1 MKVSF
6 IGGGNMGEAMLSA
19 LLSQRLCTPEEI
31 SASDID
37 ELRRRYLEEKYG
49 VLVTNDS
56 RLATGNGDVVVLA
69 IKPKNLTEVMAEL
82 DSQLKST
89 QLVLSIVA
97 GARID
102 TLCQGMRHRH
112 IVRCMPN
119 TPGQIGEGMSVWAA
133 AAEVTAEQKKWTS
146 SILGSM
152 GKEIYV
158 ADEKYLDMATAISGS
173 GPAYFFL
180 FVESLVEAAV
190 NIGIPRDIAEKLVL
204 QTMLGSSHLIQK
216 SGKSPA
222 ELRRMVTSPGGTTAE
237 ALLQFEKGG
246 FRQIVLQ
253 AVTAA
258 YNKAKQLGN

>member
-1 MKVSF
+1 MKVAF
-6 IGGGNMGEAMLSA
+6 IGGGNMGEAMLAA
-19 LLSQRLCTPEEI
+19 LLSQRLCTSGDI
-31 SASDID
+31 SVSDID
-37 ELRRRYLEEKYG
+37 ELRRQHLGEKYG
-49 VLVTNDS
+49 VSVTSDS
-56 RLATGNGDVVVLA
+56 LQTVENSDIAVLA

-82 DSQLKST
+82 DGQFKPT
-89 QLVLSIVA
+89 QLILSIVA
-97 GARID
+97 GARIK
-102 TLCQGMRHRH
+102 TLCQGLSHQR

-146 SILGSM
+146 SILSSM

-158 ADEKYLDMATAISGS
+158 DDEKYLDMATAISGS

-180 FVESLVEAAV
+180 FVESLVESAV
-190 NIGIPRDIAEKLVL
+190 NIGIPHDMAEKLVL
-204 QTMLGSSHLIQK
+204 QTMMGAAHLIQK
-216 SGKSPA
+216 SGKPPA

-246 FRQIVLQ
+246 FSQLVLQ
-253 AVTAA
+253 AVNAA